1 MGEAGQNLSGLQF
14 TVLTSRRW
22 YRSGREFISFSR
34 GLNLLCGPLWQG
46 GKKPLPACLF
56 ISKRFALSA
65 IWPWV
70 FSFQFSVLCVSTQLW
85 TAHSKQFTHSHT
97 YRVQSLSV
105 SLSFSQPLLGDLY
118 FLFTFQL
125 HKTSLSLS
133 LSSLHFSLLPVSFP
147 TLFPSLHLVFSVPG
161 FTDQPGELRG
171 FSIHICLSKGPG
183 GFGFNIVGGSRAREF
198 LQVYSVTPGGPGT
211 LNTGRRE
218 GGDNIIIIFEK
229 FYTCKC
235 KSLIFLP
242 RNMLHFAS
250 LRVS

>member
-125 HKTSLSLS
+125 HKTSLSFSLPVVSLS
-133 LSSLHFSLLPVSFP
+133 LCVSLPFWLFSISFP
-147 TLFPSLHLVFSVPG
+147 PSL
-161 FTDQPGELRG
+161 
-171 FSIHICLSKGPG
+171 SIPPSLFLSTR
-183 GFGFNIVGGSRAREF
+183 VHRRARGAEG
-198 LQVYSVTPGGPGT
+198 LLYPHT
-211 LNTGRRE
+211 L
-218 GGDNIIIIFEK
+218 
-229 FYTCKC
+229 
-235 KSLIFLP
+235 L
-242 RNMLHFAS
+242 
-250 LRVS
+250 